1 MKKIATITIGAV
13 IITIL
18 FFYLGVFSPLKNE
31 SENSLEHNFLN
42 KVSINEVSI
51 ENRFD
56 RYKEGSKSLSSR
68 TMIKNKLIEYNNQ
81 EISLAE
87 LKEYTQSKYVD
98 GVKALDNIIAAYRI
112 TDNDIVA
119 DYGNLNLGEIQS
131 NYSHS
136 SDELEVILTNEKNSV
151 IINSP
156 IINDSGDKIGN
167 DIVVFDISGFMESV
181 NQNDIQYE
189 IIQSETAL
197 NPPLDQGGHV
207 VDYRKILDTNYWL
220 RASESKANLYE
231 SLNSIITKIVI
242 IFVILLIGF
251 SVVFYK
257 TISNAFNNIISELEK
272 KIKKLNDNKKS
283 LENLTDQVPG
293 ALYQFQSKKDGS
305 YFLPYSSKGLEPL
318 FGFRQMEAKVDA
330 DKIFSKIHEDDFDYF
345 IKSIEESKNNLTPWQ
360 NIFRIGLS
368 PNEMD

>member
-1 MKKIATITIGAV
+1 MKKIAAITIGAI

-18 FFYLGVFSPLKNE
+18 FFYLGIFSPLKNE
-31 SENSLEHNFLN
+31 LENSLEHNFLN
-42 KVSINEVSI
+42 KISINEVSI

-56 RYKEGSKSLSSR
+56 RYIEGSKSLSSR

-81 EISLAE
+81 ETSLSE
-87 LKEYTQSKYVD
+87 LQEYTQPKYVD

-119 DYGNLNLGEIQS
+119 DYGDLNLEEIQS

-136 SDELEVILTNEKNSV
+136 PGELEVILTNEKNSV

-156 IINDSGDKIGN
+156 IINDSGDEIGN

-197 NPPLDQGGHV
+197 NQPLDQGDYV
-207 VDYRKILDTNYWL
+207 VEYRKILDIDYWL
-220 RASESKANLYE
+220 RASESKANLYGA
-231 SLNSIITKIVI
+231 LNSIITKIVI
-242 IFVILLIGF
+242 IFVILLTGF

-272 KIKKLNDNKKS
+272 KIKKLNDNKKL

-293 ALYQFQSKKDGS
+293 ALYQFQTKSDGS
-305 YFLPYSSKGLEPL
+305 YCFPFASKG
-318 FGFRQMEAKVDA
+318 
-330 DKIFSKIHEDDFDYF
+330 
-345 IKSIEESKNNLTPWQ
+345 IEEL
-360 NIFRIGLS
+360 F
-368 PNEMD
+368 